1 MKRAKVAGGYRAL
14 EGDIVGSADAESLE
28 GLARRRPAE
37 CAQVLHY
44 GAAHSGLK
52 SAHAAVEHGGVE
64 RDGGGCSGGG
74 DGGGGGVC
82 GERRLHH

>member
-1 MKRAKVAGGYRAL
+1 MHGRVKRTKVAGGYRAL

-44 GAAHSGLK
+44 GAAHSGLED
-52 SAHAAVEHGGVE
+52 ANAAAEHGGNGRV
-64 RDGGGCSGGG
+64 GGGCSGGG
-74 DGGGGGVC
+74 GGGWW
-82 GERRLHH
+82 